1 MKLYFISD
9 SSLYMIGVNRA
20 FTKLTISR
28 NQIAAND
35 IPIIGLFSYVSF
47 GISVRGVEFVCNMK
61 ERNNSGG
68 CKK

>member
-1 MKLYFISD
+1 MKLYFVSN

-28 NQIAAND
+28 NQIAVRD

-47 GISVRGVEFVCNMK
+47 GVSVRGVEFVCNIK
-61 ERNNSGG
+61 ERNSGG